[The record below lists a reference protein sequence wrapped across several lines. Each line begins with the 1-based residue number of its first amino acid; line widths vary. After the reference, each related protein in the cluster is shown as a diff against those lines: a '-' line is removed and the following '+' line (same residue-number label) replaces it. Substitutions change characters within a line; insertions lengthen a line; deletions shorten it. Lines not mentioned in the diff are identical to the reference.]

1 MAHNHHHIHSNETR
15 TIIAVA
21 LSLAAMLLELYFGY
35 SINSMALVMD
45 GWHMLTHV
53 MVLLLAFFTYKIID
67 WNLLPNTSEHRILS
81 ASGFFSSMLL
91 LGVTIWMLIESL
103 MKFADPQIDVTNG
116 ALITAIIG
124 LVVNGIAAYLLHEG
138 HVHDHDDMNLS
149 AAYLHVLADVILSV
163 FAIFALLSAKYFNIT
178 WMDAVCGVLA
188 SLIILKWSATLL
200 RKSWLDL
207 NQA

>member
-1 MAHNHHHIHSNETR
+1 MAHDHHHIHSNETR
-15 TIIAVA
+15 TIIAVV
-21 LSLAAMLLELYFGY
+21 LSIVAMLLELYFGY
-35 SINSMALVMD
+35 TINSMALVMD

-53 MVLLLAFFTYKIID
+53 MVLLLAYFTYKIID
-67 WNLLPNTSEHRILS
+67 WKLFPNTSEHHILS

-103 MKFADPQIDVTNG
+103 MKFLDPQIDVTNG
-116 ALITAIIG
+116 ALITALVG

-207 NQA
+207 NQE

>member
-1 MAHNHHHIHSNETR
+1 MAHDHHHIRSNETR

-35 SINSMALVMD
+35 TINSMALVMD

-53 MVLLLAFFTYKIID
+53 MVLLLAYFTYKIID
-67 WNLLPNTSEHRILS
+67 WNLFPNTSEHRILS
-81 ASGFFSSMLL
+81 ASGFFSAMLL
-91 LGVTIWMLIESL
+91 LGVTVWMLIESL
-103 MKFADPQIDVTNG
+103 MKFSNPEIDVTNG
-116 ALITAIIG
+116 ALITSIVG

-138 HVHDHDDMNLS
+138 HVHDHADMNLS